1 VLLDKIQGIDI
12 DQSIMGRMLNYGV
25 LRIKGIGIDDI
36 TMKNV
41 REPFNFRRQ
50 VQEQIQNATEK

>member
-1 VLLDKIQGIDI
+1 
-12 DQSIMGRMLNYGV
+12 MGRMLNYGA
-25 LRIKGIGIDDI
+25 LQIKGIGIDDI